1 MMAATTTKRT
11 FREVIIDNPA
21 AYAAATTARI
31 IANANKTFCKT
42 YEDYAEIEAFLSL
55 GVEVDEDDRKTYKDN
70 FVGSLAAAYANYGK
84 LSEKQVAAVRK
95 CIADRNARK
104 IEWASKQAAIDAAR
118 EHIGTVGEKV
128 TLTLTLKKVI
138 NVENKFGVV
147 GIFIFE
153 DTEKNVVIY
162 KGNSSVVLELA
173 EGEVVTLKASIKEHG
188 VRNGVKQ
195 TLIQRP
201 KAV

>member
-1 MMAATTTKRT
+1 MMAAITTKRT

-162 KGNSSVVLELA
+162 KGNSSAVWELA

>member
-162 KGNSSVVLELA
+162 KGNSSAVWELA
-173 EGEVVTLKASIKEHG
+173 EKEVVTLKASIKEHG

>member
-1 MMAATTTKRT
+1 MAATTTKRT

-31 IANANKTFCKT
+31 IANAKKTFCKT
-42 YEDYAEIEAFLSL
+42 YEDYAEIEDFLSL
-55 GVEVDEDDRKTYKDN
+55 GVEVDEYDRKIYKDN

-138 NVENKFGVV
+138 NVENKFGVI

-162 KGNSSVVLELA
+162 KGNSSAVWELA

-201 KAV
+201 KSV

>member
-118 EHIGTVGEKV
+118 QHIGTVGEKV

-162 KGNSSVVLELA
+162 KGNSLAVWELA

>member
-162 KGNSSVVLELA
+162 KGNSSAVWELA

>member
-128 TLTLTLKKVI
+128 TLILTLKKVI

-162 KGNSSVVLELA
+162 KGNSSAVWELA

>member
-162 KGNSSVVLELA
+162 KGNSSAVWELA

-201 KAV
+201 KSV

>member
-153 DTEKNVVIY
+153 DTEKNVLIY
-162 KGNSSVVLELA
+162 KGNSSAVWELA

>member
-1 MMAATTTKRT
+1 MTTTNRT

-31 IANANKTFCKT
+31 IANAQKTFCKT
-42 YEDYAEIEAFLSL
+42 YEDYQEIESFLSS
-55 GVEVDEDDRKTYKDN
+55 GVKVDDYGNKTYADN
-70 FVGSLAAAYANYGK
+70 FVGSLASAYAKYGK

-95 CIADRNARK
+95 CIADRIARK
-104 IEWASKQAAIDAAR
+104 AEWASKQALIDAAR
-118 EHIGTVGEKV
+118 QHIGSVGQKI

-138 NVENKFGVV
+138 NLESHFGTI
-147 GIFIFE
+147 GLFIFE
-153 DTEKNVVIY
+153 DAEKNVVIY
-162 KGNSSVVLELA
+162 KGNSSSVWYLA
-173 EGEVVTLKASIKEHG
+173 EGEVATLTATVKEHG

>member
-118 EHIGTVGEKV
+118 QHIGTVGEKV

-162 KGNSSVVLELA
+162 KGNSSAVWELA

>member
-55 GVEVDEDDRKTYKDN
+55 GVEVDEDDRKNYKDN

-118 EHIGTVGEKV
+118 QHIGTVGEKV

-162 KGNSSVVLELA
+162 KGNSSAVWELA